1 MKKLIVGTRGS
12 KLARTQSQ
20 WIAERLRAAHPNL
33 TIETRVIHT
42 SGDRN
47 QSVPLPAIGR
57 KGLFTQELDH
67 GILQGTIDCAV
78 HSMKDLPAEMTPG
91 IAILVVP
98 QRELP
103 NDALLS
109 RTDVPFEELPS
120 GAKVGS
126 SSVRRIAQL
135 KHLRSDLNFVDIR
148 GNVDTRIRK
157 LDEGQYDA
165 IILAA
170 AGLRRLGMAER
181 ITEIFEPEVLLPAVG
196 QGALAV
202 TGRTDDQQIRE
213 ALQPLLH
220 QEASWATSAERAFL
234 AALGGSCLVPIAAYG
249 CIDGANLRLRGLVA
263 RPDGTEIIRDEIS
276 GPKDQHETIGRQLA
290 ERLLARG
297 SRSILDSLKPE

>member
-1 MKKLIVGTRGS
+1 MKKLIIGTRGS
-12 KLARTQSQ
+12 KLARTQSE
-20 WIAERLRAAHPNL
+20 WVAERLRAANPNL
-33 TIETRVIHT
+33 TIETKVIRT

-47 QSVPLPAIGR
+47 QSAPLPAIGG

-78 HSMKDLPAEMTPG
+78 HSMKDLPTEMTPG
-91 IAILVVP
+91 ISILAVP
-98 QRELP
+98 QREVP

-109 RTDVPFEELPS
+109 RADVPFEELPS

-126 SSVRRIAQL
+126 GSVRRISQL
-135 KHLRSDLNFVDIR
+135 KRLRSDLDFVDIR

-181 ITEIFEPEVLLPAVG
+181 ISELFEPEVLLPAVG

-220 QEASWATSAERAFL
+220 HEASWATSAERAFL
-234 AALGGSCLVPIAAYG
+234 GALGGGCHVPIAAYG
-249 CIDGANLRLRGLVA
+249 CIDGANLHLRGLVA

-276 GPKDQHETIGRQLA
+276 GPKDQHETLGRQLA
-290 ERLLARG
+290 ERLLGRGART
-297 SRSILDSLKPE
+297 ILDALKSE